1 MSLSLDCPPLG
12 AGQKLANSAA
22 LGSSTVED
30 GRGVGSRPDAAC
42 LLGTGFAACQYCAVC
57 GARQET
63 EGGAMLAILRGY
75 GAL

>member
-1 MSLSLDCPPLG
+1 MITDQLGLPLEVERDECPHCG
-12 AGQKLANSAA
+12 ERAV
-22 LGSSTVED
+22 TVEFSL
-30 GRGVGSRPDAAC
+30 RAPS
-42 LLGTGFAACQYCAVC
+42 LYCAVC